1 MTIDKDSHDVLNL
14 RSFVAELIKVRTFS
28 DYEQG
33 NIFIHQCT
41 AELMDKGKE
50 VWTKRNESET
60 QDLTL
65 MCEYFRG
72 FAEGLVKIVFAINDQ
87 LYYKKKVLSHE
98 SKPSSLFFSTYYL
111 AWLFLCYFYRVFD
124 YELIMLTEKETQG
137 IPISTYI
144 NHREVV
150 DNLNVII
157 SDSDFYDHM
166 TAIDIADALEL
177 IEYLDADFEVKK
189 ELKQA
194 LYDKNK
200 NDFLYILLKIKS
212 DYSDIKK
219 AALTRALLNIRVS
232 YFWKS
237 KEYSFTDDAAM
248 LLPYQQGIDRMI
260 RLIRGLTEDVEL
272 PVDDKDIL
280 NGYNSVKNLI
290 KFYIARHNFIK
301 YFSKHQE
308 ESYQLEVLIGNTPR
322 YEEYKNVKLGES
334 ILNVYDD
341 YGIDE
346 IMSVFWNLYIN
357 SFSLPDPKNEIKD
370 KNDCFDTNLTAE
382 QCCQIYDVLS
392 KAGLLEHD
400 EQVFYSFVYRF
411 SKDYMS
417 DQNPT
422 TMKWLGEDR
431 DLYRLVY
438 VLANATKLWKKTA
451 EFFVN
456 RSNLPVK
463 TNGVLHQAKNASIKM
478 KEIEK
483 ELKDVISSSIP

>member
-1 MTIDKDSHDVLNL
+1 MAAEQDSHDVLNL
-14 RSFVAELIKVRTFS
+14 RSFVTVLSKVRTFS

-33 NIFIHQCT
+33 NDFIHQCT
-41 AELMDKGKE
+41 AELMEKGKD
-50 VWTKRNESET
+50 VWAKRNEGDT
-60 QDLTL
+60 RDLTL

-72 FAEGLVKIVFAINDQ
+72 FGEGLVKIVLAIHDQ
-87 LYYKKKVLSHE
+87 GFYKKKVLSHE
-98 SKPSSLFFSTYYL
+98 SHPSRLFFSTYYL

-124 YELIMLTEKETQG
+124 YELIKLTEKETQG
-137 IPISTYI
+137 IPVSTYI

-177 IEYLDADFEVKK
+177 VEYLDADFEVKK

-194 LYDKNK
+194 LYAKNK
-200 NDFLYILLKIKS
+200 NDFLFILLKIKS

-219 AALTRALLNIRVS
+219 AALTRAMLNIRVS
-232 YFWKS
+232 YFWDHQ
-237 KEYSFTDDAAM
+237 EDNFTDDAAM
-248 LLPYQQGIDRMI
+248 ILPYQQGIDRMI

-308 ESYQLEVLIGNTPR
+308 ESYKLEVLIGNTPR
-322 YEEYKNVKLGES
+322 YEMYKNVNLGDS
-334 ILNVYDD
+334 LQNANDD
-341 YGIDE
+341 FGIDE
-346 IMSVFWNLYIN
+346 IMIVFWNLYIN
-357 SFSLPDPKNEIKD
+357 SFSLPESGDGAKD
-370 KNDCFDTNLTAE
+370 KNDCFDTNLTTE

-411 SKDYMS
+411 SKEYKGT
-417 DQNPT
+417 QVPT
-422 TMKWLGEDR
+422 TIKWLGEDR

-438 VLANATKLWKKTA
+438 VLANASKLWKKTA
-451 EFFVN
+451 NFFVN
-456 RSNLPVK
+456 SSDLLLK
-463 TNGVLHQAKNASIKM
+463 TNGVLHQAENVSPLM
-478 KEIEK
+478 EGIEK
-483 ELKDVISSSIP
+483 QLAEILKK